1 MTMLKRVFA
10 SSIVPV
16 LLLAFVAGPH
26 AQGQKPTQK
35 PAATAVGQQPATKAP
50 APVAKGPRPEQF
62 KFKPLTYNPPR
73 GADFRTQLSNGL
85 VVFIAEDHEIP
96 WIYASLMMRTGPF
109 LEPKDKLGVAG
120 MTSTVMRTG
129 GTKTMTG
136 EQINERMDF
145 LAGSVSATNLSI
157 HKRHFDEGLK
167 MWMDILQN
175 PAFPEDK
182 VRRERDQAL
191 VNIRNRDKNLSL
203 VAMRTYQKLL
213 YGEDSPIAAEA
224 TEAGTSGITPADLAA
239 WHKKYWGA
247 NNAMLVISGDLNRAD
262 MLQKLEA
269 TFGKWANADKAV
281 PPIPKVQQA
290 ARGGV
295 YMVQPDVPSNQ
306 GVIQI
311 GHIGLMLDD
320 PDYPAVDLM
329 NYILGGGSFSSR
341 ITKVVRTDNGLAYST
356 SSSFSGGLL
365 YPGTFG
371 AFCQTKNA
379 TVVFAAQLMLDL
391 IEGMRAGQVTQADL
405 DFAKTARIEAFPA
418 TFGSMSQ
425 TLSAFAQ
432 LEYYNR
438 PRDYYDTWRARYEKV
453 TLADVKRVAQKW
465 LQTDRMVIMVAGN
478 IDECRKGADKM
489 LPNQPTIDAMA
500 ARFGG
505 RSIDGLAQKYGDGQV
520 HIVSLTKKVT
530 TN

>member
-1 MTMLKRVFA
+1 MLKRLIT
-10 SSIVPV
+10 SSIVPA
-16 LLLAFVAGPH
+16 LLLAVAVGPQ
-26 AQGQKPTQK
+26 AQGQKAGPQK
-35 PAATAVGQQPATKAP
+35 PAVAAAGQQPAAKAP
-50 APVAKGPRPEQF
+50 APVAKGPRPDQF
-62 KFKPLTYNPPR
+62 TFKPLTYNPPK
-73 GADFRTQLSNGL
+73 GADFRTTLSNGL
-85 VVFIAEDHEIP
+85 VVYIAEDHEIP
-96 WIYASLMMRTGPF
+96 WVDASLMLRQGPF

-120 MTSTVMRTG
+120 MTSFVMRSG

-145 LAGSVSATNLSI
+145 LAGSVSATYLSI

-167 MWMDILQN
+167 IWMDILQN

-182 VRRERDQAL
+182 LRRERDSAL
-191 VNIRNRDKNLSL
+191 VSIRNRDKNLSM
-203 VAMRTYQKLL
+203 VAMRTWNKLM
-213 YGEDSPIAAEA
+213 YGENSPIAAEA
-224 TEAGTSGITPADLAA
+224 TEAGTAGINTADLAA

-247 NNAMLVISGDLNRAD
+247 NNAILVISGDFGKAE
-262 MLQKLEA
+262 MLAKLDA
-269 TFGKWANADKAV
+269 TFGTWANAEKAA
-281 PPIPKVQQA
+281 PPIPKVEQA

-306 GVIQI
+306 GVIRI
-311 GHIGLMLDD
+311 GHVGLMMDD

-329 NYILGGGSFSSR
+329 NYVLGGGSFSSR

-356 SSSFSGGLL
+356 SSSFSGGVL
-365 YPGTFG
+365 YPGTFS

-418 TFGSMSQ
+418 NFSDMQQ
-425 TLSAFAQ
+425 TLSSFAS
-432 LEYYNR
+432 LEYNNR
-438 PRDYYDTWRARYEKV
+438 PRDYYDTWRAKYQKV
-453 TLADVKRVAQKW
+453 TLADIKRVAQKW

-478 IDECRKGADKM
+478 IDECRKGADVM
-489 LPNQPTIDAMA
+489 LPNQATIDAMA

-505 RSIDGLAQKYGDGQV
+505 RSIDGLAQKYGDGTV
-520 HIVSLTKKVT
+520 HIVPLAKKAA

>member
-1 MTMLKRVFA
+1 MTMCKRFA
-10 SSIVPV
+10 AYVLVPAL
-16 LLLAFVAGPH
+16 LLLAVAAGVD
-26 AQGQKPTQK
+26 AQTRPAPGQT
-35 PAATAVGQQPATKAP
+35 ATAAPSQPARP
-50 APVAKGPRPEQF
+50 AVPVARGPRPEQF
-62 KFKPLTYNPPR
+62 KFKPLVFNPPKV
-73 GADFRTQLSNGL
+73 ADFRTQLSSGL
-85 VVFIAEDHEIP
+85 IVYIAEDHEIP
-96 WIYASLMMRTGPF
+96 WVSASLMMRTGPF

-129 GTKTMTG
+129 GTATMTG

-157 HKRHFDEGLK
+157 HVRHLDEGMK
-167 MWMDILQN
+167 IWMDILAN

-191 VNIRNRDKNLSL
+191 VGIRNRNKNLSL
-203 VAMRTYQKLL
+203 VAFRTFNKLI

-224 TEAGTSGITPADLAA
+224 TEAGTSGITREDLAA
-239 WHKKYWGA
+239 WHRKYWGA
-247 NNAMLVISGDLNRAD
+247 NNAILVVSGDFKKAE

-281 PPIPKVQQA
+281 PAIPKVQQA
-290 ARGGV
+290 AKAGV
-295 YMVQPDVPSNQ
+295 YMVQPEVPSNQ

-311 GHIGLMLDD
+311 GHVGLMLDD

-356 SSSFSGGLL
+356 SSAYSGGAL
-365 YPGTFG
+365 YPGTFQ

-391 IEGMRAGQVTQADL
+391 IEGMRAGQVSNDDL
-405 DFAKTARIEAFPA
+405 DFARTARVESFPA
-418 TFGSMSQ
+418 TFSTISQ
-425 TLSAFAQ
+425 TLMTFAQ
-432 LEYYNR
+432 LEFNKR
-438 PRDYYDTWRARYEKV
+438 PADYYDTLRARYEKV
-453 TLADVKRVAQKW
+453 TLADIRRVAQKW
-465 LQTDRMVIMVAGN
+465 LQPDKTVIMVAGN
-478 IDECRKGADKM
+478 IEECKAGADKM
-489 LPNQPTIDAMA
+489 LPNQATIDAMA
-500 ARFGG
+500 AKFGG
-505 RSIDGLAQKYGDGQV
+505 RTIDGLAKKYGDGTV
-520 HIVSLTKKVT
+520 HIVSLAPSRPA